1 MSSKEKILANIRQ
14 AKGNNNIWKGVEEP
28 LQDDFF
34 QQKDESLLETFRQ
47 SFEAIDGKFH
57 LVSSDDELQKTL
69 KLVFSN
75 EDIFCVDNVLQER
88 LKTASIHYQSDIK
101 GKKVNYGFIR
111 CEYITARL
119 GSVITSALSG
129 SGRQL
134 NVFPENQ
141 VVFVEKEQLVADTK
155 DALLALQK
163 KYDTLPS
170 MISLA
175 TGPSRTADIEKTLIL
190 GAHGPKTLTVIFKNY

>member
-1 MSSKEKILANIRQ
+1 MSSKEKILSRIRQ
-14 AKGNNNIWKGVEEP
+14 AKGNNNLWKGVEEP
-28 LQDDFF
+28 KEEDFF
-34 QQKDESLLETFRQ
+34 REKGNDLLDIFQK
-47 SFEAIDGKFH
+47 SFKAIDGNFF
-57 LVSSDDELQKTL
+57 LASSDEELQDILQK
-69 KLVFSN
+69 VFQSKN
-75 EDIFCVDNVLQER
+75 VFCVDNILQKILE
-88 LKTASIHYQSDIK
+88 KASLNKQTDIENK
-101 GKKVNYGFIR
+101 EVDYGFIR

-129 SGRQL
+129 SGRRM

-141 VVFVEKEQLVADTK
+141 VVLVEKEQLVFDTK
-155 DALLALQK
+155 DALLLLQK
-163 KYDTLPS
+163 KYKTLPS